1 MQKITSIINNQQGSV
16 IIMAV
21 IVLALLTI
29 IGIAATNTST
39 TEVQVSTNA
48 VLHNIAF
55 YTADSGIAAGRAAL
69 NNMKIGDAGSWDIL
83 LRNLATDPAGTEAIT
98 LQDGTPCTWLT
109 DDDPPVQK
117 PCTTID
123 HFIDNPGIIGVKR
136 TVGPAT
142 FTLAIEDNDD
152 LDGNDEVDSDDTIF
166 LTSTLELPYRNATA
180 TISTTVHGGGEA
192 YAQEHYNAGSSG
204 EAAAESETA
213 STNVRW

>member
-1 MQKITSIINNQQGSV
+1 MQKITSITNNQQGSV

-21 IVLALLTI
+21 IILAMLSI
-29 IGIAATNTST
+29 IGIAATNTSN
-39 TEVQVSTNA
+39 TEMKITTNA
-48 VLHNIAF
+48 LLHNTAF

-180 TISTTVHGGGEA
+180 TIRTTVRGGGTL
-192 YAQEHYNAGSSG
+192 YAQDHYDATSSG
-204 EAAAESETA
+204 VAQTESEAVADRA
-213 STNVRW
+213 SW